1 MIKTFLRKALN
12 KAEAAKL
19 KERDRMEQDK
29 RKLKLANHVIKEM
42 KKIAD
47 SGQNKSHSKGNFK
60 SAGHKKWPVLSQ
72 NDRSLSDPKR
82 PLSSPSARMKIDRYF
97 RRTEADKSSAIFQRL
112 LY

>member
-1 MIKTFLRKALN
+1 MNIFFCSIAHTSDKTVLRKALN

-47 SGQNKSHSKGNFK
+47 SGQNKSHSKGNF
-60 SAGHKKWPVLSQ
+60 
-72 NDRSLSDPKR
+72 
-82 PLSSPSARMKIDRYF
+82 
-97 RRTEADKSSAIFQRL
+97 E
-112 LY
+112 